1 MFIVTKQGAQRM
13 SGKRIT
19 NHQIRLY
26 MQSKQKGN
34 SKKTAAA
41 QAAFSERSANNV
53 ENRLFESPLHKK
65 HWKTRTDPFMDVWQ
79 NELVPLLT
87 TSPKLE
93 ARTLLEELQR
103 RHEGQYS
110 DKLLRTLQRRVKQ
123 WKAVSGPEKEVIF
136 RQNHPPGWQGIS
148 DFTHADILGVTIRGE
163 PLLHLL
169 YHYRLSYSGVE
180 FVQVVLGGESFTALA
195 EGLQNA
201 FWNTGGIPE
210 THRTD
215 SLSAA
220 YKNCSDKS
228 KEEFTEAYVE
238 LCKHYGTEPTRN
250 NKGIA
255 HENGSIESPNRHLKN
270 RLEQALMLRENRDFD
285 SLDDYKSFVREIV
298 VRCNKRV
305 EKPFA
310 EERSFLKPLPERKT
324 CDYTEERVR
333 VTSSSTIAIKKVT
346 YSVPSRLIGMII
358 KVHLYDDRLECYI
371 GGDHIATI
379 QRLRKNKKCH
389 YIDYRHVIGTLI
401 RKPQAFRNY
410 IYREQMFPT
419 FAFRQTWERLDAEL
433 ENRKACQEYVK
444 ILNEAAH
451 LGCEGIVNDYLENC
465 LSTGIL
471 PQSDKVRALFKS
483 NNTKTPELK
492 MTQCELADYDAL
504 LKNTQGGG
512 V

>member
-1 MFIVTKQGAQRM
+1 M

-19 NHQIRLY
+19 SHQIRLY
-26 MQSKQKGN
+26 MQSKQNGN
-34 SKKTAAA
+34 SKKAAAA
-41 QAAFSERSANNV
+41 QAAFSERSTNNV
-53 ENRLFESPLHKK
+53 ENRSFESPYHKK
-65 HWKTRTDPFMDVWQ
+65 QWKTRIDPFEAVWKS
-79 NELVPLLT
+79 ELVPLLA

-103 RHEGQYS
+103 RHGGQYP

-148 DFTHADILGVTIRGE
+148 DFTNADILGITIRGE
-163 PLLHLL
+163 PLPHLL

-201 FWNTGGIPE
+201 FWNTGGIPK

-220 YKNCSDKS
+220 YKNFSDKS

-238 LCKHYGTEPTRN
+238 LCKHYETEPTRN
-250 NKGIA
+250 NKGVA
-255 HENGSIESPNRHLKN
+255 HENGSIESPNGHLKN
-270 RLEQALMLRENRDFD
+270 RLEQALMLRENRDFN
-285 SLDDYKSFVREIV
+285 SLDDYKSFVREIM
-298 VRCNKRV
+298 VRYNKRV

-324 CDYTEERVR
+324 CDYTEERAR
-333 VTSSSTIAIKKVT
+333 VASSSTITIKKVT
-346 YSVPSRLIGMII
+346 YSMPSRLIGMII
-358 KVHLYDDRLECYI
+358 KIHLYDDRLECYV
-371 GGDHIATI
+371 GGDHVATI

-389 YIDYRHVIGTLI
+389 YIDYRHVIGTLVQ
-401 RKPQAFRNY
+401 KPQAFRNY

-419 FAFRQTWERLDAEL
+419 FAFRQAWERLDAEL

-444 ILNEAAH
+444 ILHEAAR
-451 LGCEGIVNDYLENC
+451 GCEEIVNNYLENC
-465 LSTGIL
+465 LFTGIL
-471 PQSDKVRALFKS
+471 PESDKVKALFKS
-483 NNTKTPELK
+483 HNIKIPELK
-492 MTQCELADYDAL
+492 MARGELADYDVL
-504 LKNTQGGG
+504 LENIQGGD